1 MISLARS
8 DIRLR
13 RVIYFAVAK
22 CDIPLRGIKVDFRK
36 RKSINCPPHPSR
48 SARHLPRH
56 GKAYRLASADNRGED
71 NRAILFLY
79 RLFYTVIIQL
89 YCITEYDA
97 LLNYCHTMMLTY

>member
-71 NRAILFLY
+71 NKTILFFTACCTAYL
-79 RLFYTVIIQL
+79 VILLIL
-89 YCITEYDA
+89 LSHYYNA
-97 LLNYCHTMMLTY
+97 LLNMMPY